1 MRTRTTIATLLLAA
15 ALAYGSPAS
24 AQVFITEPE
33 GSVSL
38 AQGTSAVLVSPAE
51 FNRVSMADPNVAEA
65 VVVSPTE
72 VLINGR
78 NLGTTT
84 FVVWDTT
91 GARRIYGVEVTADA
105 PALERHLQ
113 TLFPDEDIEVA
124 ARGSTLILSGPV
136 SSAFVARRALEL
148 AENSGAMVIDNLQTP
163 APSQIMLHVR
173 FAEVSRSALK
183 SLGNQVV
190 DILNPQEIDGQGD
203 FRGETDSDGVI
214 ELSLI
219 DSDSHLRTVIRA
231 FRESGDY
238 KSLAEPTLLAL
249 DGESASFLAG
259 GEFPFPSVQGGQSNN
274 AVSIEWREFGVRL
287 NFTPAVTNIGNIRLD
302 IAPEVSSLDFAGGLT
317 ISGFQLPAIL
327 SRRAE
332 TQVELREGQHLA
344 IAGLLDHTMQEN
356 IRKLPLLGDIP
367 ILGALFRSTDE
378 RQDVTE
384 LLVIVSPRIVEPLNV
399 APEIPTG
406 EPESWDFDERM
417 MPPADTT
424 GTGGGAGGAADA
436 AEDRDGARNRDATG
450 NGGPAAGAE
459 GAAKPAPD
467 ASSR

>member
-1 MRTRTTIATLLLAA
+1 MRTRDRWTGRPWSRLGGTRIVLMLLGSMLLLAT
-15 ALAYGSPAS
+15 PAWG
-24 AQVFITEPE
+24 QVFITEPE
-33 GSVSL
+33 GAVSL
-38 AQGTSAVLVSPAE
+38 AQGTSAVLVSPAQ
-51 FNRVSMADPNVAEA
+51 FNRVSMADPNIAEA

-78 NLGTTT
+78 NLGSTT
-84 FVVWDTT
+84 FVVWDTAGT
-91 GARRIYGVEVTADA
+91 RRIYGVEVTADA
-105 PALERHLQ
+105 QALERAL
-113 TLFPDEDIEVA
+113 TMLFPDENIEVT
-124 ARGSTLILSGPV
+124 ARGNTIILSGAV

-148 AENSGAMVIDNLQTP
+148 AEGSGAVLIDNLQTP
-163 APSQIMLHVR
+163 APSQILLHVR
-173 FAEVSRSALK
+173 FAEVSRSALR

-190 DILNPQEIDGQGD
+190 DILNPHEIDGKGD
-203 FRGETDSDGVI
+203 YRGQTDSDGVI

-219 DSDSHLRTVIRA
+219 ESDSHLRTVIRA

-249 DGESASFLAG
+249 DGEAASFLAG

-317 ISGFQLPAIL
+317 ISGFQLPTIL

-332 TQVELREGQHLA
+332 TQVELREGQSLA

-367 ILGALFRSTDE
+367 ILGALFRSKDE

-384 LLVIVSPRIVEPLNV
+384 LLVIVTPRLVEPSNT
-399 APEIPTG
+399 AIETPTG
-406 EPESWDFDERM
+406 EPETWGFDERL
-417 MPPADTT
+417 MPAADTT
-424 GTGGGAGGAADA
+424 GSGS
-436 AEDRDGARNRDATG
+436 NR
-450 NGGPAAGAE
+450 
-459 GAAKPAPD
+459 
-467 ASSR
+467 